1 MYKLRPEDFRIGS
14 KNKHI
19 DAFSVN
25 AKGFVIGATNS
36 GEIYLWKMN
45 FSNMRQ
51 RKNENYSL
59 WINSFKLHK
68 KAIHYVEFNQS
79 GNILMTGSA
88 DGTSCLWD
96 MKCLGEKT
104 QKVKIYGEEQKAAEE
119 VINKEQKFKY
129 KNIDISEDKTLI
141 HKFYPK
147 SDLLE
152 S

>member
-68 KAIHYVEFNQS
+68 KAIHYVEFN
-79 GNILMTGSA
+79 
-88 DGTSCLWD
+88 
-96 MKCLGEKT
+96 
-104 QKVKIYGEEQKAAEE
+104 
-119 VINKEQKFKY
+119 
-129 KNIDISEDKTLI
+129 
-141 HKFYPK
+141 
-147 SDLLE
+147 
-152 S
+152 